1 MDEIGLVTKAPT
13 LREHRRRRGLTQ
25 TQLAVR
31 AGFSERLIRKAE
43 AGEAVRPHTLEVL
56 AEALSTADEPV
67 SVADLRGDPL
77 AVVQAYY
84 RIRRQYGYD
93 FAVHCQHLFGEG
105 YTVTVHGDRRVLP
118 YAGTW
123 EGVEGLHELYQ
134 QTKHYFRPWG
144 ETVRFF
150 TSTGRVMAVREGR
163 AQRIR
168 DNEGRLLEPP
178 SPPRET
184 RILQEWLIAAG
195 KIVKEDIYFDSHV
208 FAARA
213 SDAIEDVVVESGES
227 EM

>member
-1 MDEIGLVTKAPT
+1 MDESCPITVAPA
-13 LREHRRRRGLTQ
+13 LRAYRQRRGLTQ
-25 TQLAVR
+25 AQLATH

-43 AGEAVRPHTLEVL
+43 SGEAVRPHTLEVL

-77 AVVQAYY
+77 AVVQTYY
-84 RIRRQYGYD
+84 RIRRQFGYD
-93 FAVHCQHLFGEG
+93 FVPHCRHLFGEG
-105 YTVTVHGDRRVLP
+105 YTVTMHGDRRVLP

-208 FAARA
+208 FAATA
-213 SDAIEDVVVESGES
+213 SGAIEDVGVGGGEGQI
-227 EM
+227 